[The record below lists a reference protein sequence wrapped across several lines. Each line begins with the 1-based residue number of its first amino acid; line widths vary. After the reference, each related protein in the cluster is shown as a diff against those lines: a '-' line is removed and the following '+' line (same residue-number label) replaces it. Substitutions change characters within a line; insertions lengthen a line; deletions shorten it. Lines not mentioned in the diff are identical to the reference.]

1 MSAKKTK
8 SSTTLEPNK
17 NNVLDQK
24 YTDLVPPPKQA
35 ELFKVEKQAEVDGVE
50 MGVLENGVPY
60 LTESGLSRMC
70 GINRKG
76 LNNLATDW
84 RQERQRPRGK
94 KITELLRQS
103 GYTENSL
110 FIQIENKGTQIK
122 AYSEPVCLALLE
134 YYAFVVDD
142 PREQAI
148 RAFRTLARKS
158 FRSFIY
164 DAVGYHPDQTKL
176 DSWRHFHDRV
186 DMTMDS
192 VPLGYFSV
200 FREISSMIVPMIR
213 SNIIISDKVVPDISV
228 GITWSK
234 FWKDRGLEK
243 YGDRVQ
249 YDHEYPLYYPQAK
262 SNPQPAFAYP
272 DEILGIF
279 RAWLRREYI
288 TSRLPAYL
296 TRQAGK
302 GAVSANVATK
312 VIESFSSLTDE
323 TAMAKE
329 VELVHPTYQPSKAE
343 LEEDAQVDAT
353 LDEAVKAL
361 VKPVKV
367 HYVKPM
373 KGPVRN
379 S

>member
-8 SSTTLEPNK
+8 SRPTLENNK
-17 NNVLDQK
+17 NNALGRK
-24 YTDLVPPPKQA
+24 YIDLGPPPKQA
-35 ELFKVEKQAEVDGVE
+35 ELFKVEKQAEIDGVD
-50 MGVLENGVPY
+50 MGVFENGIPF
-60 LTESGLSRMC
+60 LAESGLSRMC
-70 GINRKG
+70 GIDRRVLNR
-76 LNNLATDW
+76 LATNW
-84 RQERQRPRGK
+84 RQERQKPRGK
-94 KITELLRQS
+94 EIAKLLRQS

-110 FIQIENKGTQIK
+110 FIQSENKGTQIN

-134 YYAFVVDD
+134 YYAFVVDN
-142 PREQAI
+142 PRQQAI

-234 FWKDRGLEK
+234 FWKDNGLEE

-262 SNPQPAFAYP
+262 SNPQPAYAYP

-296 TRQAGK
+296 MRQAGK

-323 TAMAKE
+323 TAMPKE
-329 VELVHPTYQPSKAE
+329 VELVDPTYQPSKAE
-343 LEEDAQVDAT
+343 LEEDARVDAT

-361 VKPVKV
+361 VKPVKI
-367 HYVKPM
+367 HYVKP
-373 KGPVRN
+373 
-379 S
+379 